1 LTPRQFIDKYKTSVR
16 SQKTPVLAGSV
27 FRDEVLYAQMY
38 GVTHTIYA
46 KEDIY
51 KDVFNLDPAAIERTA
66 LEIME
71 YYLKSGH
78 KAPSKGLEIT

>member
-1 LTPRQFIDKYKTSVR
+1 M
-16 SQKTPVLAGSV
+16 VL
-27 FRDEVLYAQMY
+27 LYALMY

-51 KDVFNLDPAAIERTA
+51 KDEFNLDPAAIEKTA

-71 YYLKSGH
+71 YYLKPGH
-78 KAPSKGLEIT
+78 KAPSKGLEKT

>member
-1 LTPRQFIDKYKTSVR
+1 M
-16 SQKTPVLAGSV
+16 VL
-27 FRDEVLYAQMY
+27 LYAQMY

-51 KDVFNLDPAAIERTA
+51 KDVLNLDPAAIERTA
-66 LEIME
+66 IEIIE

-78 KAPSKGLEIT
+78 EARPKGSEIT